1 MIDSLNIMEQD
12 MLFYIVILVI
22 IILILVLIYFIW
34 LQSKDK
40 RYSVDD
46 IIENKLD
53 DKNKFEEIV
62 SIQNIEQSDGK
73 IVSNDTVELQNI
85 SKELENLTK
94 EHKNDI
100 SMYES
105 LQEETAI
112 ISYDELLSKTTKL
125 NLEDLKNSNEEKDV
139 KEEIKVKDYIHEES
153 YLNDL
158 KQLNDSLK

>member
-1 MIDSLNIMEQD
+1 MINLLNIMEQD

-22 IILILVLIYFIW
+22 IILIIILIYFIW
-34 LQSKDK
+34 LQSKEK

-46 IIENKLD
+46 IIENKSD
-53 DKNKFEEIV
+53 DSNKPEENIK
-62 SIQNIEQSDGK
+62 IQNDEQSYENK
-73 IVSNDTVELQNI
+73 VSNDTVELQNI

-125 NLEDLKNSNEEKDV
+125 NLEELKNNNEEKDI
-139 KEEIKVKDYIHEES
+139 KEEIKVKDYTHEES